1 MAKNLTE
8 ASSSSP
14 RPPRR
19 EACAS
24 QRVHAAKG
32 SLVANAAAKR
42 HQGNRATNLPGHFF
56 RLPYR
61 PSEQRDY
68 KKKREGTKNLG
79 EVGSADWVEV
89 RKEGGRTPNSSPLER
104 PVSLHPSELQQV
116 HSCVPKEI
124 SMDPTDS
131 RHTGNLPE
139 SSTQSQSRARGLERA
154 HIPGAEA
161 GEVEATATHSGHPSV
176 GDTLGSPEWP
186 QRASSPD
193 YASGPASRASSFES
207 FGRQATELD
216 DPHSPSQ
223 GVLNRKMIDV
233 VRFLLIKYTRKQLT
247 SKAQILYIVLRGYE
261 EYYPV
266 IFSKASDCLRLLFG
280 LEIVERNTLDHIYSV
295 ALALGITY
303 HGTQQ
308 GFPGVPKTG
317 LLLIVLCIIFIEDNC
332 ASEQALWRV
341 LNKMG
346 VYADSEHFMYGEPR
360 RLITEH
366 FVQEGYLEYRQVP
379 DSDPP
384 SYEFLWGPR
393 AHAETTKM
401 KLLKFF
407 ASIFKQD
414 PRAYPFRYAEALRK
428 EIDRV

>member
-1 MAKNLTE
+1 MVMRAQYLALQQAKSEEYLSLHQANSEDELLDHGVPLEARGSQVCLTE
-8 ASSSSP
+8 
-14 RPPRR
+14 
-19 EACAS
+19 
-24 QRVHAAKG
+24 
-32 SLVANAAAKR
+32 
-42 HQGNRATNLPGHFF
+42 
-56 RLPYR
+56 
-61 PSEQRDY
+61 
-68 KKKREGTKNLG
+68 
-79 EVGSADWVEV
+79 EVGI
-89 RKEGGRTPNSSPLER
+89 GN
-104 PVSLHPSELQQV
+104 Q
-116 HSCVPKEI
+116 EI
-124 SMDPTDS
+124 SIDPTDS
-131 RHTGNLPE
+131 RHTGNLPD
-139 SSTQSQSRARGLERA
+139 STQSQSRARGLEHA

-161 GEVEATATHSGHPSV
+161 G
-176 GDTLGSPEWP
+176 
-186 QRASSPD
+186 
-193 YASGPASRASSFES
+193 
-207 FGRQATELD
+207 
-216 DPHSPSQ
+216 
-223 GVLNRKMIDV
+223 VLNRRMIDV
-233 VRFLLIKYTRKQLT
+233 VHFLLIKYTRKQLT

-266 IFSKASDCLRLLFG
+266 IFSKASDYLRLLFD
-280 LEIVERNTLDHIYSV
+280 LEIVERNAPDHIYSV

-303 HGTQQ
+303 HGTQH

-341 LNKMG
+341 LNNIG

-414 PRAYPFRYAEALRK
+414 PRAYPFRYAEALRE

>member
-1 MAKNLTE
+1 MPMSQELRQVRW
-8 ASSSSP
+8 
-14 RPPRR
+14 RPP
-19 EACAS
+19 
-24 QRVHAAKG
+24 
-32 SLVANAAAKR
+32 
-42 HQGNRATNLPGHFF
+42 P
-56 RLPYR
+56 P
-61 PSEQRDY
+61 
-68 KKKREGTKNLG
+68 
-79 EVGSADWVEV
+79 
-89 RKEGGRTPNSSPLER
+89 
-104 PVSLHPSELQQV
+104 
-116 HSCVPKEI
+116 
-124 SMDPTDS
+124 
-131 RHTGNLPE
+131 
-139 SSTQSQSRARGLERA
+139 
-154 HIPGAEA
+154 
-161 GEVEATATHSGHPSV
+161 SGHPSV
-176 GDTLGSPEWP
+176 GDMLGSPQWP

-193 YASGPASRASSFES
+193 YASGPASRASSVES
-207 FGRQATELD
+207 SGSQGTELD

-247 SKAQILYIVLRGYE
+247 SKAQILYIVLRGYK

-280 LEIVERNTLDHIYSV
+280 LEIVERNAPDHIYSV

-332 ASEQALWRV
+332 ASEQALWCV
-341 LNKMG
+341 LNNMG
-346 VYADSEHFMYGEPR
+346 VYAGSEHFMYGEPR

-384 SYEFLWGPR
+384 SYEVLWGPR
-393 AHAETTKM
+393 ARAETTKM

-414 PRAYPFRYAEALRK
+414 PRAYPFRYAEALRE